1 LLLDALEPLLCV
13 DDLRAGYRVG
23 SSVVSVLRAVSF
35 EIQPGQVVAL
45 LGESGG
51 GKSTAILAMLGL
63 LPHGSA
69 LEGSAR
75 FQGLELIGAPEETLQ
90 KIRGACISY
99 IPQEPL
105 LSLNPVIRAID
116 QVAMVARAHERIGIR
131 ESRQRA
137 RVALQQAGLDESQLH
152 NSYAHQLSGGQRQ
165 RVVIAQAIVNRPSLV
180 IADEPAGALD
190 APSAQEILSLLR
202 GLVQKMGASLL
213 LITHDPCAASYIAD
227 RVMVMYAG
235 RIVEQGPANDILR
248 SPLHP
253 YTRGLLRSVLNPP
266 GASSSDRHVA
276 AIEGSPP
283 DFRQL
288 PNGCTFHPRCPD
300 RMLICADTAPP
311 LTSLAS
317 HQTCCFLYD
326 QPR

>member
-1 LLLDALEPLLCV
+1 MPLDASEALLCV
-13 DDLRAGYRVG
+13 DDLSVSYRDGARVLA
-23 SSVVSVLRAVSF
+23 VLREVSF
-35 EIQPGQVVAL
+35 ELQSGQVVAL

-63 LPHGSA
+63 LPAGSVIHGSV
-69 LEGSAR
+69 R
-75 FQGLELIGAPEETLQ
+75 FRGLELMGAPEETLRQ
-90 KIRGACISY
+90 IRGASISY
-99 IPQEPL
+99 VPQEPL
-105 LSLNPVIRAID
+105 LSLNPVLRVID

-131 ESRQRA
+131 ESRRRA
-137 RVALQQAGLDESQLH
+137 RVALRQAGLDESQLH

-165 RVVIAQAIVNRPSLV
+165 RAVIAQAIVNCPSLV
-180 IADEPAGALD
+180 IADEPASALD

-202 GLVQKMGASLL
+202 GLVQRMGASLL

-235 RIVEQGPANDILR
+235 RIVEQGPANEILQ

-266 GASSSDRHVA
+266 AASSPDRHVT
-276 AIEGSPP
+276 AIEGWPP

-288 PNGCTFHPRCPD
+288 PTGCTFHPRCPD
-300 RMLICADTAPP
+300 RMLICAETEPP
-311 LTSLAS
+311 LFSLAS
-317 HQTCCFLYD
+317 HRTRCFLYD